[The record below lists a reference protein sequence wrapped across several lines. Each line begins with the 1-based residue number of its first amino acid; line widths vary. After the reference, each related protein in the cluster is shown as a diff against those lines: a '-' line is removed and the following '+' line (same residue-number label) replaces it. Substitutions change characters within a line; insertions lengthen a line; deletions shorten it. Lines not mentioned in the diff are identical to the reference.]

1 MIHITTTDWK
11 KKFEWQDDRLS
22 QLLGRYANLSKTN
35 YTMEVM
41 TSEIDRCQE
50 QTYYGVVKDDIEDIL
65 KCSDLSPEDKLI
77 EVKSYLTNLL

>member
-22 QLLGRYANLSKTN
+22 ELLNRYCNLSKTN
-35 YTMEVM
+35 YAMSVM

-50 QTYYGVVKDDIEDIL
+50 QLYYGVVKDDIEAIL
-65 KCSDLSPEDKLI
+65 NDTDLSAEDKLT
-77 EVKSYLTNLL
+77 EVQSYLNSLL